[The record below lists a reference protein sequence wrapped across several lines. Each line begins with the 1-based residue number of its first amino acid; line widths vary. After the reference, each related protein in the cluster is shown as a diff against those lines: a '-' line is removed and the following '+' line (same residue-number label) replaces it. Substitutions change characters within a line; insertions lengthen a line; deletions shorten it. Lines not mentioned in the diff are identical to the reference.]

1 MKRIDRVPA
10 KFRKQVEG
18 RLRRLSAVI
27 RARRE
32 ALGLTQERLAENLDI
47 SIETLKA
54 VEQGRR
60 IPSLAMLLYICLYL
74 SVELKPEIR

>member
-60 IPSLAMLLYICLYL
+60 IPSLAMLLYICLFL
-74 SVELKPEIR
+74 NVELKPEIR